1 MIQPNEKLLPGNVV
15 MYNHEDGDRAIKL
28 SSYVIFEIATDK
40 INQRSF
46 SPIPLTPEIL
56 VQWCG
61 FRQIAGFYEFHTDRF
76 IFLFPM
82 SIIGKL
88 SIMDSYLDSINMKS
102 PEHLHTLQNTVY
114 FLSGEEMPV
123 NIPNH

>member
-15 MYNHEDGDRAIKL
+15 MCNHEYGDRAIKL

-46 SPIPLTPEIL
+46 SPIPLTTEIL

-61 FRQIAGFYEFHTDRF
+61 FTKGFYAYGA
-76 IFLFPM
+76 IM
-82 SIIGKL
+82 GKCNVCIDFDDDFL
-88 SIMDSYLDSINMKS
+88 SIVDSNGTAVNVKL
-102 PEHLHTLQNTVY
+102 PEHLHTLQNLIY

-123 NIPNH
+123 NIPNN

>member
-1 MIQPNEKLLPGNVV
+1 MIQSNEKLLPGNVV

-61 FRQIAGFYEFHTDRF
+61 CSKHTTEKDMYQNKVGLWIVKVEGKEEYFMRGF
-76 IFLFPM
+76 
-82 SIIGKL
+82 
-88 SIMDSYLDSINMKS
+88 S
-102 PEHLHTLQNTVY
+102 PLHTIKYLHEFQNVSY
-114 FLSGEEMPV
+114 CNSGEEMPV